1 MNVDGSH
8 QRRLTPAVL
17 KAGPW
22 AVSPNGKKIAGVLNA
37 NSPAAIENGIFVM
50 NLNGGNQQFLAAVSF
65 HHDLYPSYSP
75 DGSSISF
82 VSDRFESN
90 ITEFTYGTFDILTMD
105 ADGGNIVDVLS
116 GAGFCPNDGN
126 CVTPTWGASEQ
137 R

>member
-1 MNVDGSH
+1 M
-8 QRRLTPAVL
+8 L